1 MIRLAFAT
9 TCLVGVSL
17 LGARAED
24 VRAIA
29 ALIVNGAPQA
39 DTTIVWRDGV
49 VWVPAAALH
58 DAGVKDVKAIEARA
72 IDIERVPH
80 LAPANLGERVRIEWD
95 ENDVALKLTLPPE
108 LLPPQTIDIPTA
120 RPAGM
125 IRPRPISAF
134 LNYAASIDGGRTGL
148 TLETGISLRGKLLR
162 SSVARDLFG
171 RWRRGPTAFVVDDE
185 RRLMRWEIG
194 DGVLSGGSLGGAAQV
209 LGVTVSR
216 EFGIDPYFVRYT
228 PLTLTGAATTA
239 SSAEVYVN
247 GQLVARE
254 SIAPGAF
261 TLRGLLAPVG
271 AGRAEVVLRDA
282 FGREQRLSSSFYQ
295 PVTLLR
301 PGLHQFRY
309 GVGARRDDEAA
320 LLRSIAG
327 AEAYRGFAAVGD
339 HRIGVKDWLTMGGR
353 VEVTDET
360 VGISPEVALRAPIG
374 ELGLTMAGSRDD
386 RAGTGGAAALG
397 WSWRG
402 RIASVGATMRGA
414 TEEYRSV
421 GVSRLLPA
429 IRREMQAYGGMSLP
443 RGISVVMQHAA
454 ALDWAG
460 DRTQRSVLSASMPL
474 TGRATFN
481 ASVGRSRFSLRS
493 GTDEG
498 SALGERSGF
507 DDGSSLSGRSRLGG
521 GRPSLE
527 AFVGIGFR
535 LGPRSSIDTAY
546 SRTAGRDRSTVTY
559 QRSLPIG
566 PGVGARVQ
574 VDPLSRGANTDAV
587 VQVQGAAGRVEL
599 RHATIGR
606 AVTHGASEWQS
617 ATSVSVM
624 GGIVAL
630 EGRLHA
636 TRPVDGRCVW
646 RGESVGRAGRARVF
660 ESSVRGED
668 ERARRSRGAEP
679 GELLRQS
686 SVDRSVRRAARS
698 RHRHRR
704 AHRRSGAA
712 WRRGRAFRGAAI
724 ASGDGARRGDRAWTH
739 DRAGI
744 RRCGRR
750 DRGTT
755 VVIADRCERRVLH
768 RRSRRGLAADD
779 RAVRRRALCVR
790 VRGAR
795 SAARGG

>member
-1 MIRLAFAT
+1 MR
-9 TCLVGVSL
+9 
-17 LGARAED
+17 ARAED

-29 ALIVNGAPQA
+29 ALIVNGTPQA

-58 DAGVKDVKAIEARA
+58 DAGVSVKDAKTSEARVVE
-72 IDIERVPH
+72 IERVPH
-80 LAPANLGERVRIEWD
+80 LAPANLGERVRVEWD

-108 LLPPQTIDIPTA
+108 LLPPQTIDIPSA

-134 LNYAASIDGGRTGL
+134 VNYAASIDGGRTGL

-254 SIAPGAF
+254 AIAPGAF

-282 FGREQRLSSSFYQ
+282 FGREQRLTSSFYQ

-309 GVGARRDDEAA
+309 GVGARRDDEAGF
-320 LLRSIAG
+320 LRPNASSS

-353 VEVTDET
+353 VEVTDRL
-360 VGISPEVALRAPIG
+360 VGVAPEVAVRAPIG
-374 ELGLTMAGSRDD
+374 ELGVTLAGSRDD
-386 RAGTGGAAALG
+386 RVGTGGRRHFG

-402 RIASVGATMRGA
+402 RVASVGATMRGA
-414 TEEYRSV
+414 TEEYRLV

-429 IRREMQAYGGMSLP
+429 IRQEVQAFGGMSLP
-443 RGISVVMQHAA
+443 RGISVVLQHAA

-460 DRTQRSVLSASMPL
+460 DRSERSVLSASMPL

-481 ASVGRSRFSLRS
+481 ASVGRARAGGRS
-493 GTDEG
+493 
-498 SALGERSGF
+498 A
-507 DDGSSLSGRSRLGG
+507 SLS
-521 GRPSLE
+521 PSLE
-527 AFVGIGFR
+527 AFIGIGFR
-535 LGPRSSIDTAY
+535 LGPRSSLDTAY
-546 SRTAGRDRSTVTY
+546 SRSADRDRATVTY

-566 PGVGARVQ
+566 PGVGARAQ
-574 VDPLSRGANTDAV
+574 WAPLSRDADAM
-587 VQVQGAAGRVEL
+587 VQLQGSAARVEI
-599 RHATIGR
+599 RHATVGR
-606 AVTHGASEWQS
+606 ADPSTG
-617 ATSVSVM
+617 VSVM
-624 GGIVAL
+624 GAIVAID
-630 EGRLHA
+630 GRLHA
-636 TRPVDGRCVW
+636 TRPVDDAFGVVRVADVPGVRTYLSHQYVGRTNA
-646 RGESVGRAGRARVF
+646 RGEVVVPNLVSYYGNRLSIDPTTCRSIAPSASTSA
-660 ESSVRGED
+660 SSR
-668 ERARRSRGAEP
+668 RRS
-679 GELLRQS
+679 
-686 SVDRSVRRAARS
+686 VVAR
-698 RHRHRR
+698 
-704 AHRRSGAA
+704 
-712 WRRGRAFRGAAI
+712 WC
-724 ASGDGARRGDRAWTH
+724 AS
-739 DRAGI
+739 
-744 RRCGRR
+744 RRC
-750 DRGTT
+750 D
-755 VVIADRCERRVLH
+755 
-768 RRSRRGLAADD
+768 
-779 RAVRRRALCVR
+779 CVR
-790 VRGAR
+790 
-795 SAARGG
+795 